1 MRILLI
7 LPKTQE
13 GLLGGVSS
21 SGKAGIAR
29 LSLTTVASLIP
40 SDIEVRILDA
50 RVEEV
55 DYNAPVDLVGITGL
69 THEIP
74 NAYEIADGFRERGA
88 TVVMGGVH
96 VSSLPDEA
104 LQHADSL
111 VVGEAELVWKR
122 LIEDFKKDE
131 LKPIYQAEGLV
142 DMKGMPIPRRSLLN
156 NNMYTSF
163 STLQATRGCPFACDF
178 CTVTTFFG
186 NRYRFRPVEDVI
198 AEVKGL
204 PDKKVVFLDD
214 NIVGRPGYAK
224 ELMKALIP
232 LKITW
237 GSQASIT
244 LARDEELLSLYSKS
258 GGRYAFIGFESLS
271 QENLKELHK
280 GWNAVGDYEIA
291 IRKIHDAGIDIIG
304 SFILGLDNDDISSFR
319 TLLDFITRNSIDAAQ
334 FHILTPF
341 PGTPLY
347 ERLDREGRIIDRNW
361 ANYHTSKVVV
371 KPLLMTADEL
381 QNGYYWIFREIYSYS
396 NILKRV
402 FRSHRNILSRAAL
415 NYSYRRKVLKHPQP
429 ELSF

>member
-1 MRILLI
+1 
-7 LPKTQE
+7 
-13 GLLGGVSS
+13 
-21 SGKAGIAR
+21 
-29 LSLTTVASLIP
+29 
-40 SDIEVRILDA
+40 
-50 RVEEV
+50 
-55 DYNAPVDLVGITGL
+55 
-69 THEIP
+69 
-74 NAYEIADGFRERGA
+74 
-88 TVVMGGVH
+88 
-96 VSSLPDEA
+96 
-104 LQHADSL
+104 
-111 VVGEAELVWKR
+111 
-122 LIEDFKKDE
+122 
-131 LKPIYQAEGLV
+131 
-142 DMKGMPIPRRSLLN
+142 MKGMPIPRRSLLD